1 MESRV
6 HHWIAQPEAA
16 AALVARHG
24 ATRLIGLDTEFMR
37 VDSFY
42 PRLALVQVNLDG
54 EVALLDPLALR
65 GVAGLGPLLAD
76 AANVC
81 IMHSASEDL
90 EALAEAV
97 PAGLGRLFDT
107 QIAAAMTGFGAGL
120 SYQKLVAAVTGVD
133 LPKAETRSD
142 WLRRPLSAEQLDYA
156 AQDVVHLAALH
167 AELDA
172 RLAQRERRAW
182 HEEDCRRLLQK
193 ARSRD
198 GDDQPQRGYK
208 TAAEWPRERQALLRR
223 VLLWRE
229 ATARRIDKPRP
240 WLLDD
245 AHILDFVTRPP
256 HDTDELLARAK
267 GLRAL
272 RGPQRE
278 ELLAVLQQPLEDS
291 ELDFAPI
298 FPLPT
303 PAQKRTIA
311 AMKDAVV
318 AIAAD
323 LEIPDGL
330 LCARR
335 HIETFVFDQ
344 QWPEALEGWRK
355 ALLFD
360 ALSAKL

>member
-1 MESRV
+1 M

-16 AALVARHG
+16 ATLLARHPD
-24 ATRLIGLDTEFMR
+24 TRVIGLDTEFMR
-37 VDSFY
+37 IDSFY

-54 EVALLDPLALR
+54 EIALLDPLALS
-65 GVAGLGPLLAD
+65 GVGALAPLLAD
-76 AANVC
+76 PANTCV
-81 IMHSASEDL
+81 MHSASEDL

-120 SYQKLVAAVTGVD
+120 SYQKLVAAIVGVD

-156 AQDVVHLAALH
+156 AQDVVHLAMLH

-172 RLAQRERRAW
+172 RLDRLGRREW
-182 HEEDCRRLLQK
+182 HAEDCQRLLHK

-198 GDDQPQRGYK
+198 GDTQPQRGFK
-208 TAAEWPRERQALLRR
+208 SAAEWPPERQALLRR

-229 ATARRIDKPRP
+229 ATARRVDKPRP

-245 AHILDFVTRPP
+245 MHIMDFVTKPP
-256 HDTDELLARAK
+256 RDADELFQRAK

-272 RGPQRE
+272 RGAQRD
-278 ELLAVLQQPLEDS
+278 ELLAVLQEPLAPE
-291 ELDFAPI
+291 EMDFAPI
-298 FPLPT
+298 FPMPA

-311 AMKDAVV
+311 AMKDEVV
-318 AIAAD
+318 AIAAG

-335 HIETFVFDQ
+335 HIEAFVFDR

-355 ALLFD
+355 ALLFET
-360 ALSAKL
+360 LSGKL

>member
-1 MESRV
+1 M

-16 AALVARHG
+16 TALVARHA

-37 VDSFY
+37 IDSFY

-54 EVALLDPLALR
+54 EIALLDPLALA
-65 GVAGLGPLLAD
+65 GVGALAPLLAD
-76 AANVC
+76 PAYTCV
-81 IMHSASEDL
+81 MHSASEDL

-120 SYQKLVAAVTGVD
+120 SYQKLVAAIVGVD

-156 AQDVVHLAALH
+156 AQDVVHLAMLH

-172 RLAQRERRAW
+172 RLDRLGRREW
-182 HEEDCRRLLQK
+182 HEEDCRRLLHK

-198 GDDQPQRGYK
+198 GDTQPQRGFK
-208 TAAEWPRERQALLRR
+208 SAAEWPPERQALLRR

-229 ATARRIDKPRP
+229 ATARRVDKPRP

-245 AHILDFVTRPP
+245 MHIMDFVTKPP
-256 HDTDELLARAK
+256 RDADELFQRAK

-272 RGPQRE
+272 RGAQRD
-278 ELLAVLQQPLEDS
+278 ELLVVLQEPLAPE
-291 ELDFAPI
+291 EMDFAPI

-311 AMKDAVV
+311 SMKEAVV
-318 AIAAD
+318 AIAAG

-335 HIETFVFDQ
+335 HIEAFVFDR

-355 ALLFD
+355 AILFD
-360 ALSAKL
+360 ALSGKL

>member
-1 MESRV
+1 M
-6 HHWIAQPEAA
+6 HHWITQPETT
-16 AALVARHG
+16 AALVARHP
-24 ATRLIGLDTEFMR
+24 TSRLIGLDTEFMR

-42 PRLALVQVNLDG
+42 PRLALVQINLDT
-54 EVALLDPLALR
+54 EIALLDPLALN
-65 GVAGLGPLLAD
+65 GVAALAPLLAD
-76 AANVC
+76 PGTTCV
-81 IMHSASEDL
+81 MHSASEDL

-97 PAGLGRLFDT
+97 PEGLGHLFDT

-120 SYQKLVAAVTGVD
+120 SYQKLVAAITGID

-156 AQDVVHLAALH
+156 AQDVVHLPALH
-167 AELDA
+167 AELAA
-172 RLAQRERRAW
+172 RLEQRGRSGW
-182 HEEDCRRLLQK
+182 LIEDCQRLLQK

-198 GDDQPQRGYK
+198 GDPQPQRSFK
-208 TAAEWPRERQALLRR
+208 SAADWPRARQALLRR

-245 AHILDFVTRPP
+245 AHIINLVTNPP
-256 HDTDELLARAK
+256 SDIDELFQRAK

-272 RGPQRE
+272 RGAQRD
-278 ELLAVLQQPLEDS
+278 ELLDVLMAPLAPE
-291 ELDFAPI
+291 ELDFAPV

-311 AMKDAVV
+311 AMKESVV
-318 AIAAD
+318 AIAAELD
-323 LEIPDGL
+323 LPEGL

-335 HIETFVFDQ
+335 HLEALVFDGV
-344 QWPEALEGWRK
+344 WPEALEGWRK
-355 ALLFD
+355 PLLFS
-360 ALSAKL
+360 ALSNKL